1 MHFQCL
7 LHKVAVIS
15 GTKILLFPYLC
26 CTMAKKPF
34 TPIPPMAELPPAEEI
49 NAAELLDKYLSGE
62 IDLICVLGPTASGKT
77 RYAVRLARQI
87 NTILED
93 YAAIK
98 PGDCGHRG
106 PCHPRHESGGTTSEA
121 QWWGER
127 SERPSPLTSS
137 SRLSSVSASTL
148 LNSASPREAKISA
161 TLQPSRSSMAVS
173 RSIKRQQ
180 SSSESLFPTL
190 LLPQPM
196 NPVNDIIILF

>member
-34 TPIPPMAELPPAEEI
+34 IPIPPMAELPPAEEI

-106 PCHPRHESGGTTSEA
+106 PCHPRHGSGGTTSVA

-127 SERPSPLTSS
+127 SERPNYYTLNSKLVLPTCLFKTSLIA
-137 SRLSSVSASTL
+137 RYNVHDTSVLWTL
-148 LNSASPREAKISA
+148 LVYNVHVLA
-161 TLQPSRSSMAVS
+161 
-173 RSIKRQQ
+173 
-180 SSSESLFPTL
+180 
-190 LLPQPM
+190 
-196 NPVNDIIILF
+196 ILCT